1 MRPNWCDVDGFML
14 NTLDD
19 EMMNSIKSRK
29 MYQKI
34 QYHQFFIH

>member
-1 MRPNWCDVDGFML
+1 MIDGFML
-14 NTLDD
+14 NTLDY
-19 EMMNSIKSRK
+19 EMMNDDELIKSRK